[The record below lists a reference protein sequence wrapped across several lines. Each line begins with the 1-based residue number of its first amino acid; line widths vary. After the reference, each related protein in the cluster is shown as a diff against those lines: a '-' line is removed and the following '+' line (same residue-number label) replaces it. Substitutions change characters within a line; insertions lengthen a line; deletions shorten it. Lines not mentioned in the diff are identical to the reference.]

1 MNEEGPC
8 ILLCI
13 IFWTA
18 AFGRFDSCADRLRIR
33 TVLSLSCKIHP
44 GCHVRT
50 GMCSLLTYIACY
62 FVCLLVCPEVT
73 VWLAC

>member
-1 MNEEGPC
+1 MYLC
-8 ILLCI
+8 VHYILNGS
-13 IFWTA
+13 
-18 AFGRFDSCADRLRIR
+18 FGRFDSCADRLRIR

-62 FVCLLVCPEVT
+62 FVCSEVT